1 MHRSLLTGFALCV
14 LTAGLPLM
22 ASATETVELA
32 APAVTTTTVA
42 AGADSAATTASAESA
57 APTAGADMA
66 MWNAAPAKAEGSP
79 AGTVSPARLGRMLHV
94 QKFASGIASRGVA
107 MASTLTRNAM
117 RFLGT
122 PYVFGGTSANGFD
135 CSGYVQHVFA
145 MMGMH
150 LPRMADEQFYAPTA
164 CTARRSAATS
174 CSSTPTPRA
183 SRTSASRSAT
193 AASCTLSSHGVTI
206 SSLGDSYWAP
216 RFVGAGR
223 VVN

>member
-1 MHRSLLTGFALCV
+1 LHRSLLTGFALCV

-42 AGADSAATTASAESA
+42 AGADSAATTAGAESA

-122 PYVFGGTSANGFD
+122 PYVFGGTSAYGFD

-150 LPRMADEQFYAPTA
+150 LPRMADEQFYATHRVHGAPQSGDLVFFHTYA
-164 CTARRSAATS
+164 PGVSHVGIALGNGRFVHA
-174 CSSTPTPRA
+174 SSR
-183 SRTSASRSAT
+183 
-193 AASCTLSSHGVTI
+193 GVAV